1 MNQVLVL
8 AIIAV
13 LAAVFVFRPL
23 VRGRR
28 EVSTVQ
34 PRNLNL
40 ARADAGSIAPEELAE
55 LELDRAMGRVTDAD
69 YERWRGQLEAGMV
82 PAEGHADRSAPGP
95 DPVARAESLV
105 RQWREVPR
113 SDCPTCGVRPEPE
126 ARYCS
131 NCGTSL
137 GTA

>member
-8 AIIAV
+8 AVIGV

-28 EVSTVQ
+28 VAPTEQRQRSLT
-34 PRNLNL
+34 L
-40 ARADAGSIAPEELAE
+40 AAPDAGSIAPEELAE
-55 LELDRAMGRVTDAD
+55 LELDRSMGRVSDAD
-69 YERWRGQLEAGMV
+69 YERWRGQLETGMV
-82 PAEGHADRSAPGP
+82 PAARPADA
-95 DPVARAESLV
+95 DPVARAELLV
-105 RQWREVPR
+105 RQWREMARP
-113 SDCPTCGVRPEPE
+113 DCPTCGVRPEPE

-137 GTA
+137 QA

>member
-8 AIIAV
+8 AIIGV

-23 VRGRR
+23 LRGRR
-28 EVSTVQ
+28 EVSTGRR
-34 PRNLNL
+34 RNLTL

-69 YERWRGQLEAGMV
+69 YERWRGQLEAGTV
-82 PAEGHADRSAPGP
+82 PGEGPADRGGQGA
-95 DPVARAESLV
+95 DPMARAESLV
-105 RQWREVPR
+105 RHWRDAPR
-113 SDCPTCGVRPEPE
+113 PDCPTCGVRPEPE

-137 GTA
+137 GR

>member
-8 AIIAV
+8 AIIGV
-13 LAAVFVFRPL
+13 LAAVFVSRPL

-28 EVSTVQ
+28 AASTERRQ
-34 PRNLNL
+34 RNLTL
-40 ARADAGSIAPEELAE
+40 ATADTGSIAPEELAE
-55 LELDRAMGRVTDAD
+55 LELDRAMGRVSDAD
-69 YERWRGQLEAGMV
+69 YERWRGQLEAEVASGER
-82 PAEGHADRSAPGP
+82 PS

-105 RQWREVPR
+105 RQWREAARP
-113 SDCPTCGVRPEPE
+113 DCPTCGVRPEPE

-137 GTA
+137 RA

>member
-8 AIIAV
+8 AVIGV
-13 LAAVFVFRPL
+13 LAGVIVFRPL

-28 EVSTVQ
+28 EASTGRRQ
-34 PRNLNL
+34 RSLPM
-40 ARADAGSIAPEELAE
+40 ATTDAGSIAPEELAE
-55 LELDRAMGRVTDAD
+55 LELDRSMGRVSDAD

-82 PAEGHADRSAPGP
+82 PDARTGGP
-95 DPVARAESLV
+95 DPVARAELLV
-105 RQWREVPR
+105 RQWRDMARP
-113 SDCPTCGVRPEPE
+113 DCPTCGVRPEAE

-137 GTA
+137 GPEPAA